1 MLNDKNNTYEY
12 EQMLENIKIHGKVQ
26 TDLAMNSN
34 SNSMGVISL
43 RSLRSD
49 KQLKNM

>member
-1 MLNDKNNTYEY
+1 MLKDKSNTYEY
-12 EQMLENIKIHGKVQ
+12 EQMLENIKIHGKVEK
-26 TDLAMNSN
+26 DLAINSN

-49 KQLKNM
+49 KQFKNM